1 MNLQAVTAGLTVGE
15 DSNQSGAGF
24 GFSSMRLAGF
34 YSWF

>member
-24 GFSSMRLAGF
+24 SSVRLAGF